1 MPKPTQLI
9 GPAVPILAAQPQFL
23 RSIGDAERIV
33 LAYGNGGSVIMS
45 VLQRTIRMFV
55 MAAMAVAGP
64 LAFSQNGYHPSAEPI
79 NFDPDWQF
87 FAPVQLQDMEDL
99 SARQRAN
106 KGFYATYD
114 RMNIAFSRSDTEPGA
129 NKMDFTW
136 GNRFDFGW
144 MKENDRGWNFSV
156 INITGPNEYNIYEQV
171 RIHQYLYEDEVPD
184 DRTWS
189 ERIYEIADSVN
200 VANFSSFE
208 ANKTWRMEP
217 YRYGGILEPMIGI
230 RYAQFRDFARNDTYT
245 HFEYNQGTFDDPD
258 MVVYENLLRDYTTT
272 DNHMLLGQFGFRYT
286 KQVRRWTF
294 SNDAKVFAGHVF
306 QSQNITRE
314 SITAYIDSPVAA
326 GDDPLQHNDRQGTN
340 YAGRDNDESTVGFDI
355 RVEGAYKAT
364 KYLDLRA
371 GFQMLYFG
379 RGIWR
384 GSTLT
389 EQGNQFSND
398 QHLIMPGF
406 TFGVALNR

>member
-1 MPKPTQLI
+1 MC
-9 GPAVPILAAQPQFL
+9 
-23 RSIGDAERIV
+23 
-33 LAYGNGGSVIMS
+33 
-45 VLQRTIRMFV
+45 V

-114 RMNIAFSRSDTEPGA
+114 RMHIAFSRSDTEA
-129 NKMDFTW
+129 ASNQMDFTW

-144 MKENDRGWNFSV
+144 MKENDRGWNFS
-156 INITGPNEYNIYEQV
+156 IMHIAGPNNYNIYEQI
-171 RIHQYLYEDEVPD
+171 RLNQYLYQDEVPD
-184 DRTWS
+184 DRKWS
-189 ERIYEIADSVN
+189 DGIYEIADSVN
-200 VANFSSFE
+200 VGNYVNFE

-217 YRYGGILEPMIGI
+217 YRYGGILEPMIGM
-230 RYAQFRDFARNDTYT
+230 RYAHFRDFARNDTYT
-245 HFEYNQGTFDDPD
+245 YFPYVTVDDD
-258 MVVYENLLRDYTTT
+258 TQVYENLLRDYTTT

-294 SNDAKVFAGHVF
+294 SNESKVFAGHVF
-306 QSQNITRE
+306 QSQDITRE
-314 SITAYIDSPVAA
+314 SLTAYFSNPIAA
-326 GDDPLQHNDRQGTN
+326 GDDPLQHNDRMGTS
-340 YAGRDNDESTVGFDI
+340 YAGRKNGESTVGFDI
-355 RVEGAYKAT
+355 RVESAYKAT

-406 TFGVALNR
+406 TFGIALNR